1 MTRIFFI
8 LVLFFFIQKTVGAA
22 DWMVGKYEI
31 KIDTESSRTFVVERN
46 RGKLIAIVRD
56 DKSEDAVEKSV
67 IEMSSKD
74 VNEFFESTI
83 GDTSGVECFV
93 ISQLLVCHSPRDL
106 KIKQSSR
113 AINKGFFGA
122 VPDVGIVVVK
132 KKN

>member
-1 MTRIFFI
+1 
-8 LVLFFFIQKTVGAA
+8 
-22 DWMVGKYEI
+22 
-31 KIDTESSRTFVVERN
+31 
-46 RGKLIAIVRD
+46 
-56 DKSEDAVEKSV
+56 
-67 IEMSSKD
+67 MSSKD

-122 VPDVGIVVVK
+122 VPDIGIVVVK